1 MRLLYIHLLAG
12 LLLMG
17 TLYSCD
23 STYPK
28 ELTQADSLLLRG
40 DYQSAD
46 SLLAV
51 YDRYASSHKSAQM
64 YRQLLYFGRQFT
76 DGNLTADDFSMVD
89 SLCRYYDGGD
99 NHKSAFSYLLL
110 GELYRI
116 GGDYPQALDCYLKAE
131 HRVKSL
137 GDLTL
142 QMWVYRKLGNV
153 YFEQSMYSECIDYYK
168 KSYYA
173 SQQKHDTL
181 RLANASFYMGRV
193 YMIKSDVDSI
203 LFYFHQA
210 IDLAKGL
217 PSLSKDDITTTSK
230 RVLADIY
237 TQIEEYDKAKALMTR
252 DSIDDVNWAYWHLA
266 QHHTDSAY
274 WYFNRL
280 IQNKPWNIKVEYL
293 SILAK
298 IEEVRENREHSLALY
313 KELNAAKD
321 SLQTHSQVEGT
332 RKVKVQHEYNLIKQ
346 ERDEAEKK
354 SRIKSSALGVLGLI
368 VLFGIALIYHFWKRY
383 RRQKER
389 ELTQERLLRQEE
401 ERKSRES
408 AEQIAKNL
416 QQIIRLKQQLQEAQS
431 SNDTIR
437 SERLLSEA
445 QLLNTENERIQARLQ
460 HRRLMLGE
468 LEQSPLRE
476 RIKLNAGKEHF
487 HLTDE
492 DWQQLATLIDAAND
506 QFTNRLRNLYDGITE
521 YELHIC
527 YLVKLDIP
535 SVAIGTMLYKTK
547 AAIGMARQRLYKK
560 LTGKS
565 GTAKQFND
573 FIQTF

>member
-1 MRLLYIHLLAG
+1 MRLLYIPLLAG
-12 LLLMG
+12 LLLMC
-17 TLYSCD
+17 TLCSCD
-23 STYPK
+23 SNYPR
-28 ELTQADSLLLRG
+28 ELVLADSLLLRG

-51 YDRYASSHKSAQM
+51 YDRHPSNRRSAQM
-64 YRQLLYFGRQFT
+64 YRQLLDLEHHFVEGT
-76 DGNLTADDFSMVD
+76 LSSNDFSIVD
-89 SLCRYYDGGD
+89 SLCHYYEGRD
-99 NHKSAFSYLLL
+99 NRKSAFSYLLL
-110 GELYRI
+110 GELYKI
-116 GGDYPQALDCYLKAE
+116 GGDYPQALDCYLKTEQRAE
-131 HRVKSL
+131 AI

-142 QMWVYRKLGNV
+142 QMWANRKQGDV

-168 KSYYA
+168 KSYDA
-173 SQQKHDTL
+173 SLQKRDTL
-181 RLANASFYMGRV
+181 RLAYASFYMGRV

-210 IDLAKGL
+210 IELAKGL
-217 PSLSKDDITTTSK
+217 PQLSKDDITMTTK
-230 RVLADIY
+230 TVLADIY

-252 DSIDDVNWAYWHLA
+252 DSIDDVNWAYWHLS

-280 IQNKPWNIKVEYL
+280 IQDKPWKIKVEYL

-298 IEEVRENREHSLALY
+298 LEEERGNREHSLALY
-313 KELNAAKD
+313 KELTAAKD
-321 SLQTHSQVEGT
+321 SLQTHSKVEDT
-332 RKVKVQHEYNLIKQ
+332 RRVKVRHEYNLIKQ

-354 SRIKSSALGVLGLI
+354 SRIKSSALGVLGLS

-383 RRQKER
+383 RRHKER

-408 AEQIAKNL
+408 AEQIAKNQ